1 MHAGVSI
8 NCTFFCFDF
17 KHIRHA
23 HNLILSISIAHVSTL
38 LIQCI
43 GFQLEN
49 LAYLQHQNEAQQQ
62 EEAYLDKISKLQTSL
77 QEANERSGKI
87 RQQYERYF
95 TC

>member
-1 MHAGVSI
+1 M
-8 NCTFFCFDF
+8 
-17 KHIRHA
+17 
-23 HNLILSISIAHVSTL
+23 STVP
-38 LIQCI
+38 IQCI

-49 LAYLQHQNEAQQQ
+49 LAYLHHQNEAQQQ